1 MLTLDLRVTR
11 TLVTTSRAGKPRVIA
26 AEISSGGRAKRMFM
40 PTFFA
45 HGRTRNTQASTKT

>member
-11 TLVTTSRAGKPRVIA
+11 TLVTASRTGKPRVIA
-26 AEISSGGRAKRMFM
+26 AEISSGGRATRMFM

-45 HGRTRNTQASTKT
+45 GRTRNTQASTKT